1 MNFAQGF
8 EIWRG
13 LGLTAAGEPIDFSA
27 LTAIHYVHRLMAYA
41 VFIALGVL
49 AWRLHKIASLRRQ
62 ANWLA
67 GLALL
72 QLATGL
78 GNVLLGWPLAAAV
91 LHTGGA
97 AALAVVAT
105 WALCESR
112 RESLVPSTDSAAKAQ
127 GANSAGAGAM
137 KAV

>member
-13 LGLTAAGEPIDFSA
+13 LGLTSSGNPIDFSA
-27 LTAIHYVHRLMAYA
+27 LTAIHYVHRLVSYV
-41 VFIALGVL
+41 VFIALGAL
-49 AWRLHKIASLRRQ
+49 AWRLHKVASLRRQ

-97 AALAVVAT
+97 AALAVVLT
-105 WALCESR
+105 WAVCESR
-112 RESLVPSTDSAAKAQ
+112 RGSVALLAGRDTH
-127 GANSAGAGAM
+127 GAGTAPRSGTM